1 MSTSF
6 SCIFFRSSSD
16 QIASQFADNSK
27 STAYEPE
34 SLLVPLEA
42 PASE

>member
-16 QIASQFADNSK
+16 QITNQFADNSK
-27 STAYEPE
+27 STAYEPD

-42 PASE
+42 PDSE